1 MAVRLPVEIEYSS
14 RKAKVSAI
22 ANAGYETQEP
32 EILVPLSFANKHLYV
47 SKGLGKEITYIAAG
61 GQEVKFFRFKQAN
74 VRVFTDDSQ
83 SPVVSAVLIVSE
95 NEDEIILNDQ
105 LIGILGIDLVNV
117 ANGKWRFS
125 DDPYDKLRDSS
136 QRQLF

>member
-32 EILVPLSFANKHLYV
+32 EILVPLSFANKHLCV
-47 SKGLGKEITYIAAG
+47 SKEFGKEITYIAAG
-61 GQEVKFFRFKQAN
+61 GQEVKFFRFEQAN

-83 SPVVSAVLIVSE
+83 SPVISAKLMVSG

-105 LIGILGIDLVNV
+105 LIDKLGIVLVKV
-117 ANGKWRFS
+117 GAGKWQFS
-125 DDPYDKLRDSS
+125 DDPHDKLRDSS